1 MPGTIGG
8 LYQNQGFVSGGNS
21 SDAERA
27 VMHFSTYG
35 GSSYESAHEKLIR
48 ELARELKSTLRVSG
62 INPDEADLAKLCKS
76 IKANL
81 PIERNGKTI
90 SQKSEAQTKFLNSL
104 VKVMN
109 NVYGSEI
116 LDPKQNADVL
126 STQVLELV
134 STLCSGLSGEYVA
147 VSGEVKRVIKNLKDL
162 NLLLDRNYSTLLGKV
177 ADSQDE
183 TLKSQSNSIK
193 TVYTLIKNE
202 INRQLAILSNLFKT
216 VVEPTSTDV
225 ATIMDEN
232 KEIER
237 WVKQL
242 KGPGSSDYSQ
252 KLMLGLLG
260 AGNVALLANDVRRAL
275 KTIGMSVSDYK
286 NAKDIKQLE
295 AESSKLMEKKLD
307 LKNPDLTELGTF
319 MRAVDILRNAE
330 YYRPDVSTELGKTG
344 GNAKT
349 GGRYQGVDK
358 RIKRRRKLRDAIFRG
373 FNGELS
379 TYFDSM
385 VDQLEHVTKQLS
397 TSVIVT
403 EPLDQF
409 VCALSAI
416 PDIGKKYIYYSIAG
430 YIDDTK
436 ARARREF
443 FVRQLQYVVYTID
456 KLLKMETYKNQH
468 SLLTSFRASIT
479 KVLEL
484 VSKFQQYFASGWKI
498 STDSKKAVKQ
508 GAGLYK
514 ETQNAVVGAETS
526 NQMELF
532 DGMTASDVQG
542 GALDEV
548 SLPEVTKSAYRLREV
563 LENMRYFYNLAK
575 AKYNL
580 SKAANEL
587 TDSEQDYMTILGDG
601 IGKKL
606 ETITTY
612 HMAHNTG
619 QPASIKQQIEAWKS
633 SRVIT
638 DDIAAALQEFN
649 KHQFE
654 VKRDMYKTAEAIEV
668 YLKVFSDALSK
679 HPEEVKSLNSMLSSI
694 ELVAKW
700 FNNKSGDYLCEV
712 FDHFPAG
719 LDVAGEP
726 IAVDNTIKNE
736 SNEHYYERISQV
748 IASGAA
754 RKLPGIPF
762 LPIGI
767 KEAKSAKKSADKAL
781 KSFTVI
787 KNLVNCFYEI
797 GNKFGGEE
805 LRKKTHMSPDEIYR
819 NLVNYVWISAFVN
832 GLRNNAEQTYTPV
845 DDSNMANTLNETTS
859 VDVAGNLLIGR
870 AVGLASA
877 VGVADL
883 PKIAQQVTMDGN
895 VNIPSLRFSRV
906 FEETDALFV
915 MCIKALIAKP
925 LTVVGIY
932 NMFNRPDFRVR
943 NMEPARM
950 VLGGDEY
957 PKVESNLVPLY
968 VRLPLLAEFYRE
980 LFNFDGFNGSLAVS
994 MVPEVD
1000 GLFSSF
1006 IELMFHDTQ
1015 HVQRGMYSDSQV
1027 RSIIEEVNRVYSRFG
1042 SKKETVVMDI
1052 INEFV
1057 AEINRR
1063 YGLVDQS
1070 ARNNYRNERR
1080 RLHGLDRDF
1089 QTAPL
1094 DDDYPILPGEDE
1106 PKVRMPAPS
1115 DAYFGVSTRNY
1126 ATDAELDLS
1135 EKQVIDELR
1144 RKIDTM
1150 LYRQEVNANVQDYQF
1165 NQSIYQAQSELGA
1178 LNNDKER
1185 FAVVLDAVQGVGK
1198 YLRHGGVKTILFGE
1212 TVVNSLNLLGALYSQ
1227 LNAYRQAVLDWNL
1240 GGLEDNVIEYL
1251 SESSAVPVG
1260 AGWGA
1265 INAWITA
1272 KDVDRYVKV
1281 APTIAHCLGGNVG
1294 QLGRSATGVYAGCGG
1309 DFTSLNGMN
1318 ASEFKRDVLSQDAR
1332 RALNDIIGQRILPAV
1347 FENIYLLLFGQD
1359 TDLNKLVNVRVVDAE
1374 SNQGT
1379 LAIDHSNLKSKIE
1392 KMFEHVKS
1400 TLDKFRGSVPAD
1412 DLEKFERNDNG
1423 SLYFLEERLLDQ
1435 LIRGVEPDKD
1445 SPVSLDIVDGFVTST
1460 MDCLKIY
1467 NAGLTAQFESE
1478 VLGFGAAVPV
1488 VGVFAGTT
1496 GVTSVVMPPAVAGV
1510 PSPSSGL
1517 KVPSGAPTNYVDT
1530 AQSMYNNQNAFQ
1542 SPKSLFFLFNELL
1555 FKYLNLCF
1563 DPAAQKVYRKC
1574 LDNIA
1579 GGTFSDSITDPIN
1592 NSYDDNG
1599 ANTYDSATVNY
1610 ANMDRRVMTST
1621 NAYIMR
1627 HLLNTATSQAQPAFV
1642 VQDLADVPAHMK
1654 ERYRANF
1661 PFVVK
1666 CADTLIRR
1674 CDLVKN
1680 CLAAGLR
1687 AGANESSLIKIV
1699 SRIAQGLFALRNSA
1713 ADVMKEL
1720 DDQPKYLEVSQGM
1733 LDYHRGLYGA
1743 LPLMPLSS
1751 TSCLLS
1757 NITAPG
1763 NREDPYYNNVQLPF
1777 STQGTTAFKF
1787 RYGVRQLLGR
1797 PESAVSLDHM
1807 PWMKESL
1814 VAYNGVSDAKFQ
1826 IEESQFASY
1835 IQCHVELLRYFAD
1848 SRHIRGMMVVNDLPS
1863 ETDVV
1868 GDNSTTPGSP
1878 FGVHHQA
1885 GQKVSGVY
1893 SLQQGR
1899 LFSDV
1904 LAMTESSFGQQKRM
1918 ELAQAIT
1925 DSQIALSRRDVA
1937 VRNLLDLNIV
1947 PLNIRAL
1954 MREVVLINLYN
1965 YSYTFDQMVVDLFG
1979 YHPSSPLAISSAVV
1993 PSSELRNPKDVFVR
2007 LLIDP
2012 YQQLDMATYY
2022 QNVPF
2027 IMSGMIGNQMGRPK
2041 FVGDQFYNKALLG
2054 ELYPNVNTYIT
2065 YDGQQTY
2072 HDRPVASD
2080 KGYGLGPG
2088 AARAA
2093 QRGAVSSSNISLLL
2107 SGAETIANNVYTKFG
2122 VPLLTVSLAQF
2133 KLAVSNIVSETL
2145 RGTLTPQQFE
2155 QLVFRQL
2162 GVSPVTV
2169 TAPFQ
2174 MTTVYLAG
2182 LVSTVI
2188 VDSLGRFGRGERLT
2202 DSETSTIVAR
2212 FADDLDTLAQFITSG
2227 GITKGS
2233 IPSHMKYTKKMFD
2246 GVPMPVGLNVPGGIS
2261 FTAADKNI
2269 IITSLQNNLP
2279 QARKSLARAEVQ
2291 PTFFRGEM
2299 MTYIK
2304 DSAKDFGNRVAEVQ
2318 VGPNYRQALKVVG
2331 KLRFD
2336 TKLSRNLLFVIMC
2349 QRTMRLKLHQEL
2361 SWNKRIAS
2369 GATLVDESF
2378 TEIDNDRSSYDPKER
2393 AGKNGNYKL

>member
-8 LYQNQGFVSGGNS
+8 FYQNQGFVSGGSVN
-21 SDAERA
+21 DAERA

-48 ELARELKSTLRVSG
+48 ELARELKNTLKVSG
-62 INPDEADLAKLCKS
+62 INPDESDLGKLCKA

-81 PIERNGKTI
+81 PIERNGKKI
-90 SQKSEAQTKFLNSL
+90 SQKSDVQTKFLNSL

-109 NVYGSEI
+109 KVYGSEI
-116 LDPKQNADVL
+116 LDPKQDPDVL
-126 STQVLELV
+126 SSQVLELV
-134 STLCSGLSGEYVA
+134 STLCSGLSGEYAA
-147 VSGEVKRVIKNLKDL
+147 VSSEVKRVIKNLKDL
-162 NLLLDRNYSTLLGKV
+162 SLLLDRNYSTLLGKV
-177 ADSQDE
+177 SDSDDE
-183 TLKSQSNSIK
+183 TLKSQTNSIK
-193 TVYTLIKNE
+193 TVYTLLHNE

-225 ATIMDEN
+225 STIMEEN
-232 KEIER
+232 KEIEQ
-237 WVKQL
+237 WVKRL
-242 KGPGSSDYSQ
+242 KGTGSSDYTQ

-275 KTIGMSVSDYK
+275 KIIGMSISDYK

-307 LKNPDLTELGTF
+307 LKNPDLTEIGIF
-319 MRAVDILRNAE
+319 MRAVDTLRNSE
-330 YYRPDVSTELGKTG
+330 YYRNDISKEIAKTG

-358 RIKRRRKLRDAIFRG
+358 RIKRRRKLRDSIFRG

-385 VDQLEHVTKQLS
+385 VDQLEHVSKQLS
-397 TSVIVT
+397 SSIVVT

-443 FVRQLQYVVYTID
+443 FVRQLQYVVYTVD
-456 KLLKMETYKNQH
+456 KLLKMDTYKSQH
-468 SLLTSFRASIT
+468 ALLTSFRASVN

-484 VSKFQQYFASGWKI
+484 VNKFQQYFASGWKI

-532 DGMTASDVQG
+532 SGMTATDVQG

-563 LENMRYFYNLAK
+563 LDSMRYFYNLAK

-587 TDSEQDYMTILGDG
+587 TESEEDYMTILGDG

-606 ETITTY
+606 ENAMTY
-612 HMAHNTG
+612 HMAHNNG
-619 QPASIKQQIEAWKS
+619 QTPSIKQQIEQWKTANPPL
-633 SRVIT
+633 IT
-638 DDIAAALQEFN
+638 PAIAADLQEFN

-668 YLKVFSDALSK
+668 YLKVFSDAISK

-700 FNNKSGDYLCEV
+700 FNNKSGEYLCGV

-719 LDVAGEP
+719 LDLATGDP
-726 IAVDNTIKNE
+726 IAVDTIISNE
-736 SNEHYYERISQV
+736 SNEHYYERLSRV
-748 IASGAA
+748 IATGAGQ
-754 RKLPGIPF
+754 KLPGIPF

-767 KEAKSAKKSADKAL
+767 KEVKDAKKAADKAL
-781 KSFTVI
+781 KSLTVI

-832 GLRNNAEQTYTPV
+832 GLNAGPTGDATSMEV
-845 DDSNMANTLNETTS
+845 DDSNMAGTLAGTTS
-859 VDVAGNLLIGR
+859 VSVAGNLIIGR
-870 AVGLASA
+870 NRGLVTAA
-877 VGVADL
+877 GTPDL

-895 VNIPSLRFSRV
+895 ISTDMRFSTV
-906 FEETDALFV
+906 FAETDSLFV
-915 MCIKALIAKP
+915 MCIKAMIAKP

-950 VLGGDEY
+950 VLGGDNEY

-980 LFNFDGFNGSLAVS
+980 LFNFEGFNGPLAVS

-1006 IELMFHDTQ
+1006 IELMFHDNQ

-1027 RSIIEEVNRVYSRFG
+1027 RSIVEEVNRIYARFG

-1070 ARNNYRNERR
+1070 ARNNYKNERR

-1089 QTAPL
+1089 AVAPL

-1106 PKVRMPAPS
+1106 PKIRMPAPS
-1115 DAYFGVSTRNY
+1115 DSYFGVSTRNY
-1126 ATDAELDLS
+1126 QTDAELDLT
-1135 EKQVIDELR
+1135 EKVVIDELR
-1144 RKIDTM
+1144 RKIDSM

-1227 LNAYRQAVLDWNL
+1227 LNAYRQEVMDWNL
-1240 GGLEDNVIEYL
+1240 GGLRDEVVEFL
-1251 SESSAVPVG
+1251 SESSNVPVG
-1260 AGWGA
+1260 NGWNA
-1265 INAWITA
+1265 ITGWIIQR
-1272 KDVDRYVKV
+1272 DNNRYVKV
-1281 APTIAHCLGGNVG
+1281 AQVSRNCLFGVGGLMSRNN
-1294 QLGRSATGVYAGCGG
+1294 GVYVGCTR
-1309 DFTSLNGMN
+1309 DFANLNGLN
-1318 ASEFKRDVLSQDAR
+1318 ASEFKRDVLSQDAQQ
-1332 RALNDIIGQRILPAV
+1332 ALTDIIGQRIVPGV
-1347 FENIYLLLFGQD
+1347 FETMYRLLFGQD

-1400 TLDKFRGSVPAD
+1400 TLDKFRGSIPAD

-1445 SPVSLDIVDGFVTST
+1445 SPVSLDIIDGYVTST
-1460 MDCLKIY
+1460 FECLKQY
-1467 NAGLTAQFESE
+1467 RSDLTTQFENE
-1478 VLGFGAAVPV
+1478 VYGFNGAVGPVIAATPFLGSQ
-1488 VGVFAGTT
+1488 GVL
-1496 GVTSVVMPPAVAGV
+1496 SVVMQPAVPGVAGPSTGLRV
-1510 PSPSSGL
+1510 PA
-1517 KVPSGAPTNYVDT
+1517 GAPTNYLNVL
-1530 AQSMYNNQNAFQ
+1530 YNTENYFQ
-1542 SPKSLFFLFNELL
+1542 GDKSLFYLFNELL
-1555 FKYLNLCF
+1555 FKYLNLSF
-1563 DPAAQKVYRKC
+1563 DPAAQKIYRKC

-1579 GGTFSDSITDPIN
+1579 GGTFSDSITDPVA

-1599 ANTYDSATVNY
+1599 AGIY
-1610 ANMDRRVMTST
+1610 AAVLGDMDRRVMTST

-1642 VQDLADVPAHMK
+1642 IQDLADVPSHMK
-1654 ERYRANF
+1654 ERFRANF
-1661 PFVVK
+1661 PFVIK

-1680 CLAAGLR
+1680 CLASGLQ
-1687 AGANESSLIKIV
+1687 AGANVNLLIKVV
-1699 SRIAQGLFALRNSA
+1699 SRIAQGLFSLRNAA
-1713 ADVMKEL
+1713 ADVLKEL

-1751 TSCLLS
+1751 TSCLLL
-1757 NITAPG
+1757 NKTITT
-1763 NREDPYYNNVQLPF
+1763 NREDPYYNYVQLPF
-1777 STQGTTAFKF
+1777 STQGTPAFKF

-1814 VAYNGVSDAKFQ
+1814 QAYNGVSDSKFQ

-1848 SRHIRGMMVVNDLPS
+1848 SRHIRGMMMNDVLPS
-1863 ETDVV
+1863 ETDVI
-1868 GDNSTTPGSP
+1868 GDNSVLPAGSP
-1878 FGVHHQA
+1878 PSPYGIHHQA
-1885 GQKVSGVY
+1885 GQKVQGVY
-1893 SLQQGR
+1893 SIQDGR
-1899 LFSDV
+1899 MFSDV

-1918 ELAQAIT
+1918 ELAQALT
-1925 DSQIALSRRDVA
+1925 DSQIALSRKDVA

-1965 YSYTFDQMVVDLFG
+1965 YSYTFDQMVMDLFG
-1979 YHPSSPLAISSAVV
+1979 YHPSSPLADSSTLL
-1993 PSSELRNPKDVFVR
+1993 PPSELRNPKDVFVR
-2007 LLIDP
+2007 LLINP
-2012 YQQLDMATYY
+2012 YQILDMATYY

-2027 IMSGMIGNQMGRPK
+2027 IMAGMIGNQMGRPK

-2054 ELYPNVNTYIT
+2054 ELYPNVSTYIT

-2072 HDRPVASD
+2072 HDGTRPGVASD

-2088 AARAA
+2088 PARAA
-2093 QRGAVSSSNISLLL
+2093 QTGAVSLSNINTVYKMTRIITDRVQGLLVGGGLTTSANELYNMTIDIINSLYKKSISPKDVRNQVMRPSTDPFGSFISGLIATITLDVFSELL
-2107 SGAETIANNVYTKFG
+2107 SGKKMTDSQTTQLVNTYVGQIDGLLVQASSGIPLTVPARLIYTNNVFNG
-2122 VPLLTVSLAQF
+2122 A
-2133 KLAVSNIVSETL
+2133 
-2145 RGTLTPQQFE
+2145 
-2155 QLVFRQL
+2155 
-2162 GVSPVTV
+2162 
-2169 TAPFQ
+2169 TAP
-2174 MTTVYLAG
+2174 VPAG
-2182 LVSTVI
+2182 MGALPAMGPS
-2188 VDSLGRFGRGERLT
+2188 S
-2202 DSETSTIVAR
+2202 IVAR
-2212 FADDLDTLAQFITSG
+2212 ANLLAEI
-2227 GITKGS
+2227 
-2233 IPSHMKYTKKMFD
+2233 
-2246 GVPMPVGLNVPGGIS
+2246 
-2261 FTAADKNI
+2261 
-2269 IITSLQNNLP
+2269 P
-2279 QARKSLARAEVQ
+2279 QARKSLSRAEVM

-2304 DSAKDFGNRVAEVQ
+2304 DSARDYGNRVAEVQ

-2331 KLRFD
+2331 KMRFD
-2336 TKLSRNLLFVIMC
+2336 TKFTRNILFTIMC

-2378 TEIDNDRSSYDPKER
+2378 TEMDNDRSSHDPKER
-2393 AGKNGNYKL
+2393 ANKNGNYKL

>member
-8 LYQNQGFVSGGNS
+8 FYQNQGFVSGGNAG
-21 SDAERA
+21 DAERA
-27 VMHFSTYG
+27 VAHFSTYG
-35 GSSYESAHEKLIR
+35 GSAYESSHEKIIR
-48 ELARELKSTLRVSG
+48 ELARELKTNLRVPG
-62 INPDEADLAKLCKS
+62 INPDETDLAKLCKAIS
-76 IKANL
+76 TNL
-81 PIERNGKTI
+81 PIEKNGKKV
-90 SQKSEAQTKFLNSL
+90 SAKSETQTKFLNSL

-109 NVYGSEI
+109 KVYGSEV
-116 LDPKQNADVL
+116 LDPNQDAEVL
-126 STQVLELV
+126 SSQVLELV
-134 STLCSGLSGEYVA
+134 SSLCHGLSGEHGA

-162 NLLLDRNYSTLLGKV
+162 ALLLDRNYSTLLGKV

-183 TLKSQSNSIK
+183 TLKSQTNSIK
-193 TVYTLIKNE
+193 TVYGLLKNE
-202 INRQLAILSNLFKT
+202 INRQIAILSNLFKT
-216 VVEPTSTDV
+216 VVEPTSLDV
-225 ATIMDEN
+225 ATIMEEN
-232 KEIER
+232 KEIEN
-237 WVKQL
+237 WVKRV
-242 KGPGSSDYSQ
+242 KSPGSSDYSH

-295 AESSKLMEKKLD
+295 AESGKLMEKKLD
-307 LKNPDLTELGTF
+307 LKNPDLTEIGTF

-330 YYRPDVSTELGKTG
+330 YYRSDVSKEIAKTG
-344 GNAKT
+344 GNAAKT

-397 TSVIVT
+397 SSIIVT

-443 FVRQLQYVVYTID
+443 FVRQLQYVIFTID
-456 KLLKMETYKNQH
+456 KLLKMDTYKNQH
-468 SLLTSFRASIT
+468 ALLTSFRTSIS

-484 VSKFQQYFASGWKI
+484 VNKFQTYFASGWKI

-508 GAGLYK
+508 GAGIFK
-514 ETQNAVVGAETS
+514 ETQNAVVGAEMS
-526 NQMELF
+526 NQMDLF
-532 DGMTASDVQG
+532 NGMTATDVQG

-548 SLPEVTKSAYRLREV
+548 ALPEVTKSAYRLKEV
-563 LENMRYFYNLAK
+563 LESMRYFYNLAK

-587 TDSEQDYMTILGDG
+587 TDSEEDYMTILGDG

-606 ETITTY
+606 ENITTY
-612 HMAHNTG
+612 HMAHNSG
-619 QPASIKQQIEAWKS
+619 QSPSVKQQIEMWKAAGPAKGG
-633 SRVIT
+633 VT
-638 DDIAAALQEFN
+638 DEIAAALQEFN

-668 YLKVFSDALSK
+668 YLKVFSDAISK
-679 HPEEVKSLNSMLSSI
+679 HPEEVKSLNTMLSSI

-700 FNNKSGDYLCEV
+700 FTNKSGDHLCEV
-712 FDHFPAG
+712 FDQFPAG
-719 LDVAGEP
+719 LNAAPASAGEP
-726 IAVDNTIKNE
+726 LLVDKLIANE
-736 SNEHYYERISQV
+736 SNEHYFERLSQV
-748 IASGAA
+748 IASGTGQ
-754 RKLPGIPF
+754 KLPGIPF

-767 KEAKSAKKSADKAL
+767 KEAKNAKKSADKAL

-797 GNKFGGEE
+797 GNKFGGDE
-805 LRKKTHMSPDEIYR
+805 LRKKTHMSPEEIYR
-819 NLVNYVWISAFVN
+819 NLMNYVWISAFVN
-832 GLRNNAEQTYTPV
+832 GLDCEAGGTFTSVP
-845 DDSNMANTLNETTS
+845 DSNMAGTLAGTAS
-859 VDVAGNLLIGR
+859 VDLAGELVIGR
-870 AVGLASA
+870 AVGLTRP
-877 VGVADL
+877 L
-883 PKIAQQVTMDGN
+883 PGGGAAPDAAKIAQQVTMDGN
-895 VNIPSLRFSRV
+895 IGTDMRFSNV
-906 FEETDALFV
+906 FEETDTLFI
-915 MCIKALIAKP
+915 MCIKSLIAKP

-943 NMEPARM
+943 TMEPARM

-968 VRLPLLAEFYRE
+968 VRLPLLVEFYRE

-1027 RSIIEEVNRVYSRFG
+1027 RSIIEEVNRIYARFG

-1063 YGLVDQS
+1063 YGLVDQTN
-1070 ARNNYRNERR
+1070 RNNYRNERR

-1106 PKVRMPAPS
+1106 PRIRMPAPS

-1126 ATDAELDLS
+1126 QTDAELDLS

-1150 LYRQEVNANVQDYQF
+1150 LYRQEINANVQDYQF

-1198 YLRHGGVKTILFGE
+1198 YLRHGGVKTIMFGE

-1227 LNAYRQAVLDWNL
+1227 LNAYRQAVLNWNL
-1240 GGLEDNVIEYL
+1240 GGLEADVIEYL
-1251 SESSAVPVG
+1251 GETDNL
-1260 AGWGA
+1260 AGIGWTPLT
-1265 INAWITA
+1265 AWITQ
-1272 KDVDRYVKV
+1272 KDADRYVKI
-1281 APTIAHCLGGNVG
+1281 APTVVRCLAGTNGN
-1294 QLGRSATGVYAGCGG
+1294 LGRNGGVYAGCTG
-1309 DFTSLNGMN
+1309 DFANLNGLN
-1318 ASEFKRDVLSQDAR
+1318 ASEFKRDVMSQNARAALDA
-1332 RALNDIIGQRILPAV
+1332 IIGQRIVPAV
-1347 FENIYLLLFGQD
+1347 FENVYRLLFGQD

-1374 SNQGT
+1374 NNQGT

-1445 SPVSLDIVDGFVTST
+1445 SPVSLDIVDGYVTST
-1460 MDCLKIY
+1460 LDCLKVY
-1467 NAGLTAQFESE
+1467 RQDLTTQIERE
-1478 VLGFGAAVPV
+1478 ILGFGTAAAAAPLAGSQ
-1488 VGVFAGTT
+1488 GVL
-1496 GVTSVVMPPAVAGV
+1496 SVVMQPAVAGV
-1510 PSPSSGL
+1510 AGPASGL
-1517 KVPSGAPTNYVDT
+1517 KVPAGAPSTYVPT
-1530 AQSMYNNQNAFQ
+1530 LYNTGNDFQ
-1542 SPKSLFFLFNELL
+1542 GAKSLFFLFNELL
-1555 FKYLNLCF
+1555 FKYVNLSF

-1579 GGTFSDSITDPIN
+1579 GGTFSDSITDPAA
-1592 NSYDDNG
+1592 NSYNDSTAG
-1599 ANTYDSATVNY
+1599 AYATLTGAAWNDI
-1610 ANMDRRVMTST
+1610 DRRVMTST
-1621 NAYIMR
+1621 NAFILR
-1627 HLLNTATSQAQPAFV
+1627 HLLNTTTSQAQPAFV
-1642 VQDLADVPAHMK
+1642 VQDLADVPSHMK
-1654 ERYRANF
+1654 ERFRANF

-1674 CDLVKN
+1674 CELVKN
-1680 CLAAGLR
+1680 CLAAGLQ
-1687 AGANESSLIKIV
+1687 AGPNTSMLVKVV
-1699 SRIAQGLFALRNSA
+1699 SRISQGLFSVRNAA

-1733 LDYHRGLYGA
+1733 LDYHRGLYGG

-1757 NITAPG
+1757 NITGSG
-1763 NREDPYYNNVQLPF
+1763 NREDPYFNYVQLPF
-1777 STQGTTAFKF
+1777 STQGTPSFKF

-1814 VAYNGVSDAKFQ
+1814 QAYNGVSDAKFQ
-1826 IEESQFASY
+1826 ISEEQFQSY
-1835 IQCHVELLRYFAD
+1835 VQCHVELLRYFAD
-1848 SRHIRGMMVVNDLPS
+1848 SRHIRNLMIDGGVPS
-1863 ETDVV
+1863 AQDAV
-1868 GDNSTTPGSP
+1868 GDNSVVAGSP
-1878 FGVHHQA
+1878 FGIHYQ
-1885 GQKVSGVY
+1885 QKVQGVY
-1893 SLQQGR
+1893 SVQAGR
-1899 LFSDV
+1899 AFSDV

-1937 VRNLLDLNIV
+1937 IRNLLDLNIV
-1947 PLNIRAL
+1947 PINIRAL

-1965 YSYTFDQMVVDLFG
+1965 YSYTFDQMVVDMFG
-1979 YHPSSPLAISSAVV
+1979 YHPSSPLANASVVV
-1993 PSSELRNPKDVFVR
+1993 PPSELRNPKDVFVR

-2012 YQQLDMATYY
+2012 YQSLDMATYY
-2022 QNVPF
+2022 QNVPY
-2027 IMSGMIGNQMGRPK
+2027 IMSGLIGDGLSRPK
-2041 FVGDQFYNKALLG
+2041 FIGDQFYNKALLG
-2054 ELYPNVNTYIT
+2054 ELYPNVNTYVT

-2072 HDRPVASD
+2072 HDGTRPGVASD

-2088 AARAA
+2088 PARVANTTMARTIAAVNMPSVIDGVVNATGVGV
-2093 QRGAVSSSNISLLL
+2093 GAVGDAVRFTQSVYNAIIEAEPKTKASLL
-2107 SGAETIANNVYTKFG
+2107 A
-2122 VPLLTVSLAQF
+2122 TV
-2133 KLAVSNIVSETL
+2133 N
-2145 RGTLTPQQFE
+2145 G
-2155 QLVFRQL
+2155 
-2162 GVSPVTV
+2162 V
-2169 TAPFQ
+2169 TAPAA
-2174 MTTVYLAG
+2174 LSSKDEG
-2182 LVSTVI
+2182 L
-2188 VDSLGRFGRGERLT
+2188 LRFVAILIADLSDRITKQKLT
-2202 DSETSTIVAR
+2202 DSDIINTARNVAGVLNAVQPAPTTLEAVIPTIPTFKA
-2212 FADDLDTLAQFITSG
+2212 G
-2227 GITKGS
+2227 
-2233 IPSHMKYTKKMFD
+2233 PYTKLYGDVK
-2246 GVPMPVGLNVPGGIS
+2246 IS
-2261 FTAADKNI
+2261 HNGAAI
-2269 IITSLQNNLP
+2269 ALP
-2279 QARKSLARAEVQ
+2279 TIERLFRSNFAGARKLTGPGTANTAMANL
-2291 PTFFRGEM
+2291 FRGEM

-2304 DSAKDFGNRVAEVQ
+2304 DSARDYGDRVSEVQ
-2318 VGPNYRQALKVVG
+2318 VGPNYRQALKVIG

-2336 TKLSRNLLFVIMC
+2336 TKLARNLSFVIMC
-2349 QRTMRLKLHQEL
+2349 QRTMRLKLHREL
-2361 SWNKRIAS
+2361 SWNKRVAS
-2369 GATLVDESF
+2369 GATLVDEAF
-2378 TEIDNDRSSYDPKER
+2378 TEIDNDRSSFDPKEK
-2393 AGKNGNYKL
+2393 ASKKGDYKL